1 MSVTLSGLSRR
12 VQGLAY
18 DRETLDELKFILEEA
33 QEPGGDAADALIE
46 LALAPIQ
53 LTYADFGSML
63 REDVEAIIDGDD
75 DSDERVDGDGED
87 VEGGISD
94 EDIEDEAD
102 DLLADIDSDY

>member
-75 DSDERVDGDGED
+75 DSDERVD